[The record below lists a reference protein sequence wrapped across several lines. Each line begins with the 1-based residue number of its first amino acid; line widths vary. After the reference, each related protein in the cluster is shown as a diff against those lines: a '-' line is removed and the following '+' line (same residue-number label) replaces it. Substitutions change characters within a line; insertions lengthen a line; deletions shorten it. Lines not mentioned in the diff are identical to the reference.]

1 MIDRNRDFRRTLYLL
16 KRRRGEPINI
26 TQTTGKTFDAESG
39 EQSLVTVTCRV
50 KRAVPLPNVADRA
63 FYQDLSYVAHN
74 RDFTYGGIVDKAER
88 RFLVED
94 SDLYIGSEPFRPK
107 VGDRITFKDRRWD
120 IYQVNEF
127 DIRIG
132 VIIFARESGNTTLE
146 VNEVVG
152 GNDLTFGQAP
162 TAEVVP

>member
-1 MIDRNRDFRRTLYLL
+1 M
-16 KRRRGEPINI
+16 
-26 TQTTGKTFDAESG
+26 
-39 EQSLVTVTCRV
+39 
-50 KRAVPLPNVADRA
+50 
-63 FYQDLSYVAHN
+63 
-74 RDFTYGGIVDKAER
+74 
-88 RFLVED
+88 ED